1 MGPKKDNNKSAK
13 STDKSVKPKGK
24 NAKNTSDTK
33 TINKPKG
40 KVKKPKEK
48 VNKPKEKAIQK
59 KINFPVT
66 PKTRITTSPT
76 ASTSFSTA
84 VNVQDITTTCST
96 PPPQTRPPQK
106 RNVDSDSPF
115 STTSSLVFTINSN
128 VSKRDTLDDLPREN
142 LLSTFIADAA
152 IHQEN
157 LPEPGKRKK
166 VSSDDSSGQTKVK
179 RKQKQ
184 ESARKT
190 IDSTHRG
197 DNYDFDEISSDQ
209 VKNVTKTT
217 GM

>member
-24 NAKNTSDTK
+24 NAKKTSDTK
-33 TINKPKG
+33 TINKPKE

-84 VNVQDITTTCST
+84 VNVQDITTTHST
-96 PPPQTRPPQK
+96 PPPQKLPPQK
-106 RNVDSDSPF
+106 RYVDSDSPY
-115 STTSSLVFTINSN
+115 STSSQVFIINRN

-142 LLSTFIADAA
+142 LLSTFIADAFLYYCM
-152 IHQEN
+152 IILSISN
-157 LPEPGKRKK
+157 F
-166 VSSDDSSGQTKVK
+166 SSLYYPK
-179 RKQKQ
+179 
-184 ESARKT
+184 
-190 IDSTHRG
+190 IDL
-197 DNYDFDEISSDQ
+197 
-209 VKNVTKTT
+209 
-217 GM
+217 